1 MHTTAMSDYEC
12 LNCYWVNAHILDE
25 TIVVDNG
32 KWALKS
38 SLYLE
43 QLNERLWGICD
54 LPRHVYVGHVG
65 FRFAVFDGSISL
77 SHLRSLLLK
86 MWV

>member
-1 MHTTAMSDYEC
+1 MHTTAMLDYEC

-43 QLNERLWGICD
+43 QLNERFGE
-54 LPRHVYVGHVG
+54 
-65 FRFAVFDGSISL
+65 FAIYLVIYMSDMLVFD
-77 SHLRSLLLK
+77 LRCSMGVFRYLI
-86 MWV
+86 